1 MEQLNTPNNPNI
13 KDNKTN
19 SANDDILSQTNILS
33 TKSSTSGSS
42 HDSLL
47 FNIDTNKNTEALSL
61 DANIPAFDKE
71 KSNQYSLIS
80 YLTSKKKPDVYLGD
94 LVLKARNYR
103 ISVNNTPK
111 IQSELKS
118 FEKPR
123 TDALHADSSSDDALS
138 ASSEDN
144 YEKMKQKDLRYYAIS
159 NITMKCFNCNEVGHM
174 SRNCPHDLII
184 NCTRCNGKG
193 HDDFDCPNIKCF
205 KCNRIGH
212 KSFECKV
219 SSRDIIKCDKC
230 KNVGHESSDCLIHPD
245 IRRKD
250 VKNSTCFFCGKTG
263 HQICPIGN
271 DLHLIEEYQSDHV
284 IMSESESERYK
295 SDENFLEIIKHTKKT
310 SRQPEAD
317 QTTANAE
324 GNADSTLQKKKRKRI
339 FNSVRNSEL
348 RRTIFCPKCGGQ
360 HRLSTCTVQTKYNS
374 FDQLRQN
381 YSKSLFREDERTE
394 RKYKSNAYEDRKHKI
409 EKK

>member
-1 MEQLNTPNNPNI
+1 MEQLNIQI
-13 KDNKTN
+13 KTSNRDTKTN
-19 SANDDILSQTNILS
+19 SHNEEISSSANILS
-33 TKSSTSGSS
+33 TRSSTSVNSN
-42 HDSLL
+42 DSLL
-47 FNIDTNKNTEALSL
+47 FTIDANKNTDALSL
-61 DANIPAFDKE
+61 EANTPAYDKE
-71 KSNQYSLIS
+71 KSHQYSLIS

-94 LVLKARNYR
+94 VVLKARNYR

-111 IQSELKS
+111 QHSDIKS
-118 FEKPR
+118 LEK
-123 TDALHADSSSDDALS
+123 TKLAGLHADYSSDDALS

-144 YEKMKQKDLRYYAIS
+144 YEKMKHKDLRYYAIS

-184 NCTRCNGKG
+184 TCTRCNGKG
-193 HDDFDCPNIKCF
+193 HDDYDCPNIKCF

-219 SSRDIIKCDKC
+219 SSKDIIKCEKC
-230 KNVGHESSDCLIHPD
+230 KNVGHESSDCLIHPE

-250 VKNSTCFFCGKTG
+250 VKHSICYFCGKTG

-271 DLHLIEEYQSDHV
+271 DLHMIEEYQSDHV

-295 SDENFLEIIKHTKKT
+295 SDENFLDMLPKKT
-310 SRQPEAD
+310 SRLPEED
-317 QTTANAE
+317 PKTTNTE
-324 GNADSTLQKKKRKRI
+324 GNVDITVTKKKRKRI

-348 RRTIFCPKCGGQ
+348 KRTIFCPKCGGM
-360 HRLSTCTVQTKYNS
+360 HKLSTCTVQTKYNS

-394 RKYKSNAYEDRKHKI
+394 RKYKPNVYEERKQKI